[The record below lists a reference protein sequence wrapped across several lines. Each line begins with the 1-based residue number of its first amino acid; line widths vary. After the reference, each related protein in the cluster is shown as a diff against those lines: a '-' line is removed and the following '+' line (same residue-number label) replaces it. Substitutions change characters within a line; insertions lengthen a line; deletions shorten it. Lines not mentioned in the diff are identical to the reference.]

1 MRRLPPPSR
10 VTRPPPSRTTWLT
23 VLRTFAVAVIVMV
36 TGAGP
41 QLKAMTPPAA
51 TALTTAAEVQL
62 AAAPVPTVRVGLL
75 VSTARAADGIEAC
88 PPGLPGLGRVLGA
101 TDLDGVG
108 VGDADFDGAA
118 DAPVDADASGKA
130 GESAEVE
137 AAGAATNAG
146 SSEEGV
152 AEWQPLSVPI
162 PSTLSKVAARA
173 GRIRTG
179 RW

>member
-62 AAAPVPTVRVGLL
+62 AAVPVPTVRVGLL

-88 PPGLPGLGRVLGA
+88 PPGLPGLGRGLGA
-101 TDLDGVG
+101 TDLGGVG
-108 VGDADFDGAA
+108 GGGAPFDGAA
-118 DAPVDADASGKA
+118 RAAGAGGPAGKA
-130 GESAEVE
+130 GA
-137 AAGAATNAG
+137 
-146 SSEEGV
+146 
-152 AEWQPLSVPI
+152 
-162 PSTLSKVAARA
+162 
-173 GRIRTG
+173 
-179 RW
+179 